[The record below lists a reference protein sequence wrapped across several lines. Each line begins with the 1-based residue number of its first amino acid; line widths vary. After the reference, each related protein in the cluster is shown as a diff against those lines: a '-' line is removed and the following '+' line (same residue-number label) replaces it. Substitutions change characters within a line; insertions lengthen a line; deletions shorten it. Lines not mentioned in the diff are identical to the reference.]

1 MGNRPERIL
10 ILDDEAPIVDI
21 LTSHLTEEGYEC
33 TGTVSPLEALE
44 IIEARGPF
52 MAFLTDLKMPELHG
66 IEVVRRS
73 KELDP
78 DLAIVVVTALFD
90 VKNAIQAMRV
100 GADDYV
106 LKPFDLGEISLC
118 VSRAIEKR
126 ALVINNRNHQ
136 NELEERI
143 RSATAHM
150 EEINRELRTT
160 RDYLEDLLHSTGDAI
175 ITCSVEGAFTFA
187 NDGAA
192 RMFGYSREELLGQS
206 MATLCVGGREE
217 YRHILRLVRENT
229 LLQNYETE
237 LRHKNDHLIPVN
249 MSISFVRSNHGESS
263 ALLAICKD
271 ITHQKELERELK
283 EMSFKDSLTGL
294 YNQRYFYD
302 RLSAEIERARRQSH
316 PLSLLLFDIDKFKT
330 YNDCHGH
337 LAGDHVLQTAGQIVL
352 ETTRV
357 HVDLGFRYG
366 GDEFTVILPEADG
379 EQALHIAERIRSAF
393 EGKHFD
399 ELTLSIG
406 LMTYKEGYS
415 LRMFIQFADAMMYD
429 AKRSGGNRTF
439 VYTPDSDKQSEDEA
453 S

>member
-1 MGNRPERIL
+1 MEERQARIL
-10 ILDDEAPIVDI
+10 VLDDEAPIVDI
-21 LTSHLTEEGYEC
+21 LSSFLSEEGYDC
-33 TGTVSPLEALE
+33 VGAVSPIEALRL
-44 IIEARGPF
+44 IESGERFA
-52 MAFLTDLKMPELHG
+52 ALLTDLKMPELHG
-66 IEVVRRS
+66 IDVVR
-73 KELDP
+73 KAKQLDR

-126 ALVINNRNHQ
+126 SLVIGNRNHQ
-136 NELEERI
+136 QELEERV

-175 ITCSVEGAFTFA
+175 FTCLAGGALTFA

-192 RMFGYSREELLGQS
+192 KMFGYSREELLGKS
-206 MATLCVGGREE
+206 VSNLYVGGREE
-217 YRHILRLVRENT
+217 FKHVLRLVKENE

-237 LRHKNDHLIPVN
+237 LKHKSERLIPVN
-249 MSISFVRSNHGESS
+249 MSISFVRNSS
-263 ALLAICKD
+263 GDNPILLAVCKD

-302 RLSAEIERARRQSH
+302 RLAAEIERARRQSH
-316 PLSLLLFDIDKFKT
+316 PLSLLLFDVDKFKT

-337 LAGDHVLQTAGQIVL
+337 LAGDNVLQTAGQIVL
-352 ETTRV
+352 DTTRV

-393 EGKHFD
+393 EDKHFD

-406 LMTYKEGYS
+406 LMTYREGYS

-429 AKRSGGNRTF
+429 AKRSGGNKTF
-439 VYTPDSDKQSEDEA
+439 VYTPEPARQGELEA